1 MARKRKANIPKTSV
15 RGKKLK
21 DEVTEPEK
29 VASTNFVETT
39 VSLGLK
45 YDNLGNYQEKNKSEQ
60 KKVEPS
66 KYNINRKPLDGTTN
80 SPQVNKAWKNYF
92 DQHT

>member
-39 VSLGLK
+39 LSPGLK
-45 YDNLGNYQEKNKSEQ
+45 YDNLGNYQKKQIRTEKGRIK
-60 KKVEPS
+60 
-66 KYNINRKPLDGTTN
+66 
-80 SPQVNKAWKNYF
+80 
-92 DQHT
+92 

>member
-21 DEVTEPEK
+21 DEVTEAEK

-39 VSLGLK
+39 VSPGLK
-45 YDNLGNYQEKNKSEQ
+45 YDNLESYQEKTNQ
-60 KKVEPS
+60 
-66 KYNINRKPLDGTTN
+66 NRKR
-80 SPQVNKAWKNYF
+80 
-92 DQHT
+92 